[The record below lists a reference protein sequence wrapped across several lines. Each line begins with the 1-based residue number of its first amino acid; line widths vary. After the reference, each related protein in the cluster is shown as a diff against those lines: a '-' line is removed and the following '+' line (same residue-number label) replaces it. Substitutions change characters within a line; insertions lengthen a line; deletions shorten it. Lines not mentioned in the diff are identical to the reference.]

1 MHVRVSGTVRQGSR
15 RVLKGAG
22 ARGTR
27 AMTIALLGVSAALA
41 PMGAAGQLRYDFDY
55 PTIPYSKAKPG
66 DRVTRL
72 WDEIAAGRITLEH
85 EGERG
90 YLASLLKALE
100 VPVESQALV
109 FTRTSLQKTL
119 ISPRTP
125 RAIYFGDDVYV
136 AWIPATQS
144 IEIASVDPL
153 LGAVFY
159 MVKQEQTAR
168 PQLERQTALC
178 LQCHDTYG
186 LTGGGVPELLTGAM
200 LPDAQGNSVYHE
212 GWFET
217 THETPLQRRWGGW
230 YVTGTHGDQVHQG
243 NVFVEDPARA
253 ATIDFRQSG
262 NVTDLT
268 GRLETG
274 RYLTPH
280 SDIVALM
287 VFEHQILV
295 QNLIIRLNYRLRTA
309 LNTAGLRPDAT
320 GTPSAAIADVLER
333 EGEPLVRALLF
344 SGEARLTA
352 PIRGT
357 SGFTERFAAQG
368 PKDPMG
374 RSLRDFDLQ
383 RRMFRYPLS
392 YLIYSD
398 AFTTLPEM
406 GKAYVYRRIGE
417 VLKGEDRSE
426 AFSHLSE
433 DDRRATLEIFE
444 ATRERRGGL

>member
-1 MHVRVSGTVRQGSR
+1 MR
-15 RVLKGAG
+15 RRIFGVAWRISPRRPWRAVAG
-22 ARGTR
+22 A
-27 AMTIALLGVSAALA
+27 LGVLASLA
-41 PMGAAGQLRYDFDY
+41 PLNGAEGQLRYDFDY
-55 PTIPYSKAKPG
+55 PSIPYSKGKPT

-72 WDEIAAGRITLEH
+72 WDQISGGKLTLEH
-85 EGERG
+85 EGQRG
-90 YLASLLKALE
+90 YLASLLRALE
-100 VPVESQALV
+100 VPIESQALV

-125 RAIYFGDDVYV
+125 RAIYFDDDLYV
-136 AWIPATQS
+136 AWIPGTQS

-159 MVKQEQTAR
+159 TVKQQAAR

-186 LTGGGVPELLTGAM
+186 LTGGGVPELLTGSM

-212 GWFET
+212 GWTET
-217 THETPLQRRWGGW
+217 THETPLRRRWGGW

-243 NVFVEDPARA
+243 NVFVEDPSRA
-253 ATIDFRQSG
+253 SAIDFRQSG

-268 GRLETG
+268 GRLDTG
-274 RYLTPH
+274 SYLSPH

-309 LNTAGLRPDAT
+309 LHSAGLQPSAV
-320 GTPSAAIADVLER
+320 GTPSAAITEVLER
-333 EGEPLVRALLF
+333 EGEPLVRALFF
-344 SGEARLTA
+344 SGEAPLTA
-352 PIRGT
+352 PVHGT
-357 SGFTERFAAQG
+357 SGFAERFAAKG
-368 PKDPMG
+368 PKDPTG
-374 RSLRDFDLQ
+374 RSLRDFDLE

-398 AFTTLPEM
+398 AFATLPEI

-417 VLKGEDRSE
+417 VLRGEDRSE
-426 AFSHLSE
+426 AFSHLSDE
-433 DDRRATLEIFE
+433 DRRTTLEIFE
-444 ATRERRGGL
+444 ATREGRGGL